1 MLHKYFQK
9 GPTVT
14 NSCRNVP
21 NTADGTWI
29 FVAPSALGQ
38 QKQAGGKGSWYSEGF
53 YFGPARWRGLNTRT
67 PEEGLVEGL
76 PLPPQPRRLR
86 GASRAGCW
94 GGRGLCLQKRAPSS
108 ERKDSSRC
116 TARCPRSHVHELR
129 CQKYTENLFF
139 RMALQL
145 AHLLCELMRWAIFQE
160 ARQSEAQRETQGYAA
175 SNPSSPLKC
184 TPLLVR
190 HSICLLASLGFYE
203 DSVLHVSVQRRE
215 GFHITRHCKKKNPN
229 TVIKLLCHPT
239 NVKEER
245 KEGRKWEGKTNRMVR
260 ILSKRRG
267 AERCQNLANRT
278 VVPGKVYCQQ
288 IFFFFKIQTFPQCW
302 KSPPN
307 ILVQHQNI
315 LLCELEVF
323 DFPIPFML
331 TLQSYWNTK
340 LNITICSY
348 WMLQILIN
356 VGQCFDNI
364 YI

>member
-1 MLHKYFQK
+1 MRERGVCECAQESWSPLRCLREGVAGDIPPEHPVSSRGEAGEGVAETGHGVCMFLCFLRTMLHKYFQK

-94 GGRGLCLQKRAPSS
+94 GGRELCLQKRAPSS

-145 AHLLCELMRWAIFQE
+145 AHLLCELMR
-160 ARQSEAQRETQGYAA
+160 
-175 SNPSSPLKC
+175 
-184 TPLLVR
+184 
-190 HSICLLASLGFYE
+190 
-203 DSVLHVSVQRRE
+203 
-215 GFHITRHCKKKNPN
+215 
-229 TVIKLLCHPT
+229 
-239 NVKEER
+239 
-245 KEGRKWEGKTNRMVR
+245 
-260 ILSKRRG
+260 
-267 AERCQNLANRT
+267 
-278 VVPGKVYCQQ
+278 
-288 IFFFFKIQTFPQCW
+288 
-302 KSPPN
+302 
-307 ILVQHQNI
+307 
-315 LLCELEVF
+315 
-323 DFPIPFML
+323 
-331 TLQSYWNTK
+331 
-340 LNITICSY
+340 
-348 WMLQILIN
+348 
-356 VGQCFDNI
+356 
-364 YI
+364 